1 MTRPRNPE
9 RRQAPTT
16 PEEPSAEDRI
26 SLAGH
31 DPEEV
36 LKALLKVDPDSEP
49 VENESPRKKPKGK
62 TER

>member
-1 MTRPRNPE
+1 MTKKPGKDDD
-9 RRQAPTT
+9 Q
-16 PEEPSAEDRI
+16 RI
-26 SLAGH
+26 SLHGH

-36 LKALLKVDPDSEP
+36 LKALLKVDPESEP